1 MTKTPD
7 APAPAPTRK
16 LTAKQ
21 LAKVT
26 GIGRPFEKGRSPNP
40 GGMPEGG
47 GATVRTLRLLS
58 GAAIKA
64 LEDNLTDPDGKVRNT
79 AAATILRGAWGN
91 DPGSR
96 IPLED
101 YSALGLDDVD
111 LMKKLEAKAVAMAL
125 DGDKQILLAVL
136 AAKDPAR
143 WGKAIDD
150 GDDKEPPTTVNFVR
164 DGKARE
170 GHRPADE
177 GAVPDEDA

>member
-16 LTAKQ
+16 LTPKQ
-21 LAKVT
+21 QAKVT

-64 LEDNLTDPDGKVRNT
+64 LEDNLTDDDGKVRNT

-101 YSALGLDDVD
+101 YGSLGLDDAA
-111 LMKKLEAKAVAMAL
+111 LMQKLEAKAVAMAL